1 MVGDTANTDEVI
13 PADDTARQTRPRSCA
28 IALDLLGK
36 KWTIPLLVELERG
49 PRRRYQ
55 LRQALKVQND
65 RLDATV
71 QMMVRWGVIERAFI
85 PCGQTDGP
93 GYAITQLGREFLDS
107 VARLGEWQHDHHSEL
122 MANDREWRASHAAGH
137 PSTDSGHPST
147 GL

>member
-1 MVGDTANTDEVI
+1 MGDRADTDEVI
-13 PADDTARQTRPRSCA
+13 PAGDTARQSRPRSYA

-36 KWTIPLLVELERG
+36 KWTIPLLVELEHG

-85 PCGQTDGP
+85 PCGRTDGP

-122 MANDREWRASHAAGH
+122 MVNDQEWRASHAAGH

>member
-1 MVGDTANTDEVI
+1 MGDTADTDEVVAAADEGRA
-13 PADDTARQTRPRSCA
+13 PAPRSCA

-36 KWTIPLLVELERG
+36 KWTIPLLVELEHG

-93 GYAITQLGREFLDS
+93 GYAITPLGREFLES

-122 MANDREWRASHAAGH
+122 LANDREWRASHAADH
-137 PSTDSGHPST
+137 PSNDSVHPST